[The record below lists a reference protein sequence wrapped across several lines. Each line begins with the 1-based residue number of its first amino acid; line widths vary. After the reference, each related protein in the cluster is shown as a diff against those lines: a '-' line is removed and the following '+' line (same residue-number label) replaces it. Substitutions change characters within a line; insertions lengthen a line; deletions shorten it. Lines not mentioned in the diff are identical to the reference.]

1 MEDIGG
7 WLFLGILLAGF
18 ISAAVPA
25 DFFDRLAGSESISLV
40 LMLLAGIPLYICA
53 TASTPVAGA
62 LILKG
67 LSPGAALVLLLS
79 GPATNMAT
87 LVLLWRLMGARVVAV
102 YLAAIAGCSLFFGWA
117 VNRVYELGGFE
128 MIPRLAE
135 AVEDAE
141 HPLKVV
147 SALVLVG
154 LVVYNESKK
163 RARAWKLP
171 KDPAFMG
178 GCKPPGE
185 MPHNGR

>member
-1 MEDIGG
+1 
-7 WLFLGILLAGF
+7 LA
-18 ISAAVPA
+18 A
-25 DFFDRLAGSESISLV
+25 
-40 LMLLAGIPLYICA
+40 IPLYICA

-62 LILKG
+62 LILKR

-102 YLAAIAGCSLFFGWA
+102 YLAAIGGCSLFFGWV

-135 AVEDAE
+135 GEEDAE

-154 LVVYNESKK
+154 LVVYHESKK
-163 RARAWKLP
+163 RGRVWKLR
-171 KDPAFMG
+171 KDPAGGSVFMG